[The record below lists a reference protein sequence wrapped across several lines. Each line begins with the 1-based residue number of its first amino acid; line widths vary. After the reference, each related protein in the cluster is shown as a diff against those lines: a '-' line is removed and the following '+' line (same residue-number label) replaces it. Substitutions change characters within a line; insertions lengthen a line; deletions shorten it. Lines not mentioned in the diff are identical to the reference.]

1 MKNKEYW
8 LRAAEQREQ
17 EMYTEA
23 EKYLEQMLEMYDRAE
38 KDIQSEIEKIK
49 YNFAKRYGIDDET
62 ADFYLSSELRNYDME
77 KLTQT
82 LLDAETEQERK
93 AILDFIHR
101 DGLSKRAYA
110 SRTERYKEVL
120 NNIELRMIT
129 LEMDLRKAGTAIRK
143 TAYKNNF
150 YRVVDD
156 TAKGIN
162 AGISF
167 SLIDEA
173 ALDEVMSKPWHGKRF
188 SERIW
193 DNTARL
199 AREAQEIT
207 GRYIV
212 TGRSLD
218 KAAAELAEAFEVEKF
233 HATTLIHTETAHAR
247 ALSDAKA
254 YEDIGI
260 EEYRYMATL
269 DEVTCEVCGHLDGQI
284 FKVSERQEGVNF
296 PVMHP
301 RCRCTTTIAMRFGS
315 GRRARNP
322 LTGRNKVI
330 DDMSYDEWR
339 QSMTEEE
346 KQAFD
351 EARRSYKNK
360 SA

>member
-1 MKNKEYW
+1 MKNEKYW
-8 LRAAEQREQ
+8 LRAAEQRER
-17 EMYTEA
+17 EAYTEA

-38 KDIQSEIEKIK
+38 KDIQGEIKKIK

-62 ADFYLSSELRNYDME
+62 ADFYLSSELRSYDME

-129 LEMDLRKAGTAIRK
+129 LEMDLRKAGTAIRE

-167 SLIDEA
+167 SIIDEA

-188 SERIW
+188 SKRIW

-199 AREAQEIT
+199 AGEVQEIT

-301 RCRCTTTIAMRFGS
+301 RCRCTTTMAMRFGS

-322 LTGRNKVI
+322 LTGGNKVI

-339 QSMTEEE
+339 RNMTEEE
-346 KQAFD
+346 KQAF
-351 EARRSYKNK
+351 EAARRGYKNK